1 MLPYLGCAQATHQT
15 APSCL
20 QKSRALSASGRTTI
34 RAWGRE
40 ERAALPL
47 ERFYQPLRLALDFE
61 DLDGAVARAGGEF
74 PAVVVEDCIVL
85 FDVQVSELYVSATP
99 MDRDQKGGGLIP
111 RRRRTV
117 WGRYRRGRGGAKR
130 TIMSS

>member
-40 ERAALPL
+40 EWAASPL
-47 ERFYQPLRLALDFE
+47 ECFYQPLRLALDFE

-74 PAVVVEDCIVL
+74 PAIVVKDCIVL
-85 FDVQVSELYVSATP
+85 FDVQVSELCVSATLP
-99 MDRDQKGGGLIP
+99 LTATKGGDSAPPEDCLEELSTGE
-111 RRRRTV
+111 T
-117 WGRYRRGRGGAKR
+117 GGAKR